1 MFKNDDDLPTSL
13 ALPSILPRYNTAV
26 IVWANKF
33 SWIFD
38 CSSEKSF
45 TTFASHCIEMIAC
58 CSIVAND
65 AYLEINLLKHSTRGS
80 LPEFLPWNRR
90 FLGWMPTNPFLYP
103 YKMSLVSN
111 LFSIPTQLQ
120 SFQSEILI
128 MKRTGMS
135 LSKPSWP
142 VSFII
147 HMQLLWSSYSMEL
160 SEFDVYNVHFRI
172 F

>member
-33 SWIFD
+33 PGIFD

-58 CSIVAND
+58 CSIVTND
-65 AYLEINLLKHSTRGS
+65 AYLEINLLKNSSRGS
-80 LPEFLPWNRR
+80 LSDFLPWNRR

-128 MKRTGMS
+128 MKRTGTRVS
-135 LSKPSWP
+135 LPWH
-142 VSFII
+142 VLVETLVTRLI
-147 HMQLLWSSYSMEL
+147 HYSHAITMIFV
-160 SEFDVYNVHFRI
+160 FDGAFRI
-172 F
+172 WCI